1 MTHLILIQP
10 DQSFFYRQITTPAYQ
25 LCRDF
30 QVDGRLPDYI
40 KADLAVGNTD
50 VNYSTLVWKDWV
62 IALPAETEVNP
73 SVPSRLTRRQLDVLV
88 CFSQGMTGKQVA
100 NRLNISQRS
109 VSLHTSAL
117 KRSLAASTVAE
128 CVQKAARLGILN
140 RADELL
146 YIFPRD

>member
-10 DQSFFYRQITTPAYQ
+10 DQSFYYRQITTPASQ
-25 LCRDF
+25 VRHDF

-40 KADLAVGNTD
+40 KADLSVGNTD

-62 IALPAETEVNP
+62 IALPSEAEINP
-73 SVPSRLTRRQLDVLV
+73 STPSRLTRRQLDVLV

-117 KRSLAASTVAE
+117 KHNLAASTVAE

-140 RADELL
+140 RADGLL
-146 YIFPRD
+146 SVFP